1 MATQTKQGQGNGLV
15 DGLLSEL
22 PVDRLKDE
30 VVELGKALAKRGVAK
45 IGASLT
51 GTGGKLGDLGDA
63 VPGPGDM
70 VKAGAKAAAKAA
82 SPVGAVKGAAGKVK
96 DAIPGVGSGDDD
108 SDEDAGDSGGKGK
121 VASMDSTDLK
131 VTNIVETIDVPVSRE
146 IAYDLWTQFEAFP
159 AFMKKVEAVNQ
170 KDPEE
175 VTWKAQIFWS
185 HRTWK
190 AKIID
195 QVPPEHIVWKSEGE
209 KGHVDGAVT
218 FHELAPDLT
227 RVLVSLE
234 YFPQGLF
241 ERTGNLWRAQGR
253 RVRLELKHYRRFV
266 ANHALLQQDE
276 VDGWE
281 GEIHDG
287 KVKRQRSSSTAK
299 KSSSSGSTAKKSA
312 SSGST
317 AKKSAARKSTSS
329 SSTAK
334 KSASG
339 SSTAKKTASGGS
351 TAKKT
356 AARKTTARKTASSG
370 STARKSTAKKTASS
384 GSTAKKT
391 AAKKTTA
398 RKTASSG
405 STAKKTAA
413 RKSTS
418 QRTAA
423 AAKRTPTTTSRT
435 SSGSGSSGRSRSTGS
450 SGRKTGR
457 SASASRSK
465 R

>member
-22 PVDRLKDE
+22 PMDRLKDE
-30 VVELGKALAKRGVAK
+30 VVELGKALAKRGAAK

-96 DAIPGVGSGDDD
+96 DAIPGVGSDDD

-287 KVKRQRSSSTAK
+287 KVKRQRSSTAK
-299 KSSSSGSTAKKSA
+299 KSSSSGSAAKKSTSSGSTAKKTAAKKATSGSSTPKKSA
-312 SSGST
+312 SSGS
-317 AKKSAARKSTSS
+317 A
-329 SSTAK
+329 
-334 KSASG
+334 
-339 SSTAKKTASGGS
+339 AKKTTSSGS

-356 AARKTTARKTASSG
+356 AARG
-370 STARKSTAKKTASS
+370 STAKKTASS
-384 GSTAKKT
+384 GSTARKT
-391 AAKKTTA
+391 AAKKSASGGSTAKRTTA
-398 RKTASSG
+398 KKSSSGG
-405 STAKKTAA
+405 STAKKATA

-435 SSGSGSSGRSRSTGS
+435 SSTSGSSSRSRSTGS
-450 SGRKTGR
+450 SGRRTGR
-457 SASASRSK
+457 SSSSRSK